1 MSVTKPDDRV
11 ALVTGGV
18 RGIGRAIVAALVAD
32 GWLVA
37 FTYRNDATGAHAIE
51 AAHPGRAHGFTLDLR
66 DRPRPDA
73 LVREVTAALGP
84 IVGLVNNAGVRHD
97 SLLAMTPDADWDA
110 VQDTNAGGAF
120 RCSRAVLPGMVAR
133 RHGAIVNISSLAA
146 VSGFAGQSAYAASKA
161 SLIGM
166 SRSLAREMG
175 KRHIRVNVVV
185 PGFVA
190 TDMTAEMPAALRL
203 ALRDLECLPDGTTA
217 DDVAAAVV
225 FLISDRAR
233 AITGQVIAVDA
244 GSSA

>member
-1 MSVTKPDDRV
+1 MSAPAARV

-18 RGIGRAIVAALVAD
+18 RGIGRAVVAALVSD

-37 FTYRNDATGAHAIE
+37 FTYRNDHAAARALE
-51 AAHPGRAHGFTLDLR
+51 AEHPGQARGFTLDLR
-66 DRPRPDA
+66 DRDRPDA

-84 IVGLVNNAGVRHD
+84 ITGLVNNAGVRHD

-110 VQDTNAGGAF
+110 VQEINAGGAF
-120 RCSRAVLPGMVAR
+120 RCCRAVLPGMTAQ

-161 SLIGM
+161 ALIGM

-175 KRHIRVNVVV
+175 KRRVRVNVVV
-185 PGFVA
+185 PGFVP
-190 TDMTAEMPAALRL
+190 TDMTAVMPDAVRIE
-203 ALRDLECLPDGTTA
+203 LRDLECLPDGTTA
-217 DDVAAAVV
+217 DDVAAAVT
-225 FLISDRAR
+225 FLLSDKAK
-233 AITGQVIAVDA
+233 AITGQVVAVDA